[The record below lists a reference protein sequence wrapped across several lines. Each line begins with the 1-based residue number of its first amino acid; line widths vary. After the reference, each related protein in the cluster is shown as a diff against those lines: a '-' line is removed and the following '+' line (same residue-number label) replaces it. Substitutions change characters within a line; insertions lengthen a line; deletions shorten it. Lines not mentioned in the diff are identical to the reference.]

1 MNCVV
6 HLSEYI
12 SKVTATP
19 YDESILTLAKESEGK
34 RALFLA
40 HRTVTHSFPI
50 ILDMLGYSSA
60 ATTLRAMKADR
71 ESLLDAAEIM
81 FGFVDY
87 HHATYHTQS
96 IGMRMIANAIARVTM
111 QAAARLEPEEASYG
125 LIALSKYSGYINKKL
140 VKLVN
145 DSVIATLN
153 LARIM

>member
-81 FGFVDY
+81 FAYDRQCHCKS
-87 HHATYHTQS
+87 HHASRSKTRTRGS
-96 IGMRMIANAIARVTM
+96 ILWTHC
-111 QAAARLEPEEASYG
+111 
-125 LIALSKYSGYINKKL
+125 
-140 VKLVN
+140 
-145 DSVIATLN
+145 VIQVQ
-153 LARIM
+153 RIH